1 LVDITEEA
9 WFENERQGSLNQ
21 EDFDTIQRQLFGQKS
36 SYLYER
42 MMNSPKKDRTK
53 EKETPNHE
61 DGTPSF
67 SGVSKLSFDSPV
79 TGKREERDGGPTTS
93 MSDLSAFSPMNSAQ
107 KSQLERSGSFG
118 DSGNFKMLKRG
129 FSLDMPFELEMEDP
143 PSSSDNPNSHTNHTH
158 SSKGDDSSSKIIT
171 QIPSF
176 PSSHQHQG
184 DDSELKERKSSLER
198 EKEKRSHQSTP
209 VSIPSVK
216 AGKRDRTESYHSK
229 ASDAS
234 SQRRRSFLDESLLG
248 DDDEEDGDI
257 DKYGE
262 DALIADLQ
270 RRADDETDRGEG
282 TEGEEAVD
290 GHEEEETDSYEIGED
305 AEEEEEED
313 EYSLAVSEAIEIPL
327 ERTPR
332 KGGSNNKLKKSS
344 VSRVAADLLLFQH
357 QSPGSLLVNTPPR
370 RERHSSSY
378 LIQAGLLQEGTGTT
392 PIKAN
397 NILSSTS
404 PTLHHQLTHHPQTI
418 EQGESVRRCL
428 FVFLSLSF
436 SYLLSFVSTE
446 TDPNSSL
453 TFASSS
459 YNKSNVRERSVQQ
472 SRAFSSELTSQLTEQ
487 LKQDLANCQ
496 DEEQLGEEVKQY
508 ENPEDLIDPRVS
520 YWLLL
525 VCLAHSVLPSVSFFF
540 ASCIF

>member
-61 DGTPSF
+61 GETPSF

-79 TGKREERDGGPTTS
+79 TGKREDRDVGPTTS

-143 PSSSDNPNSHTNHTH
+143 PSSSENPNSHTNHTH
-158 SSKGDDSSSKIIT
+158 SSKEDDSSNKIIT

-184 DDSELKERKSSLER
+184 DDSELRERKSSLER
-198 EKEKRSHQSTP
+198 EKEKEKRSHQSTP

-248 DDDEEDGDI
+248 DDDEEDVI

-262 DALIADLQ
+262 DALIADLR
-270 RRADDETDRGEG
+270 RRADDDTDRGEG
-282 TEGEEAVD
+282 IEGEEAAE
-290 GHEEEETDSYEIGED
+290 GQEGEETDSYEIEED
-305 AEEEEEED
+305 DDEEED

-327 ERTPR
+327 ERTPK

-392 PIKAN
+392 PIKAT

-418 EQGESVRRCL
+418 EQGESVVFCL
-428 FVFLSLSF
+428 FFSF
-436 SYLLSFVSTE
+436 YLLIFLRIFSFVSR
-446 TDPNSSL
+446 N
-453 TFASSS
+453 
-459 YNKSNVRERSVQQ
+459 
-472 SRAFSSELTSQLTEQ
+472 
-487 LKQDLANCQ
+487 
-496 DEEQLGEEVKQY
+496 
-508 ENPEDLIDPRVS
+508 
-520 YWLLL
+520 
-525 VCLAHSVLPSVSFFF
+525 
-540 ASCIF
+540 